1 MKHCFFVILLFY
13 SSFSFSQIT
22 VKGTVYDNTG
32 PLEGAAIY
40 LNNSMLGTT
49 TNKNGVFELP
59 VQDGQYELIVSY
71 LGFKKVNYKLNTSN
85 YKNPLI
91 FALIEEENM
100 LDEVIVRKIVYDK
113 TWYNNLAVFKREFL
127 GTTAFSKNCFI
138 KNEKDLYFNYDAK
151 NNIFSADSKKP
162 LVIINKSLGYKINY
176 DMVHFEI
183 NKNLVTRLGYS
194 RFENLSGTKRKRK
207 EWQRNRTKAYKGSLL
222 HFIKSIFN
230 NSSKEEGF
238 VINQFKRLPNPKRP
252 SEEQIKAAKNT
263 IRQSIKNGLVF
274 NRINND
280 KPQNA
285 IDSAHVVLRKSRL
298 SKTVDYLYKSQL
310 NPSEIISIQ
319 NGSFFLKYKDNLSVV
334 YTKEKEETAYLN
346 KRGFSFQKR
355 KADHQTSSIISLKK
369 PIAIDNNFLL
379 INPLDIYLEGYW
391 AFEKMGEMLHIGYK
405 LSDNK
410 K

>member
-32 PLEGAAIY
+32 PLEGAAVY

-238 VINQFKRLPNPKRP
+238 VINP
-252 SEEQIKAAKNT
+252 I
-263 IRQSIKNGLVF
+263 
-274 NRINND
+274 
-280 KPQNA
+280 
-285 IDSAHVVLRKSRL
+285 LR
-298 SKTVDYLYKSQL
+298 LYKR
-310 NPSEIISIQ
+310 
-319 NGSFFLKYKDNLSVV
+319 
-334 YTKEKEETAYLN
+334 
-346 KRGFSFQKR
+346 KRRNCLFK
-355 KADHQTSSIISLKK
+355 
-369 PIAIDNNFLL
+369 
-379 INPLDIYLEGYW
+379 
-391 AFEKMGEMLHIGYK
+391 
-405 LSDNK
+405 
-410 K
+410 